1 MNLARQ
7 LQFHG
12 LHLPKR
18 QRLQSSRLHR
28 LLEPRQTLLV
38 RLQLI
43 LDVVSGDVS
52 LKRRFIRE
60 RSARVDALEP
70 RELLLHL
77 PYLHL
82 LRGEFSGSQLSLPG
96 AEPSLDI
103 LVFRRHL
110 LVPVVEGIF
119 RPGRRRLVSR
129 RGRIGG

>member
-38 RLQLI
+38 RSQLI
-43 LDVVSGDVS
+43 LNVVSGDVS

-82 LRGEFSGSQLSLPG
+82 LRGEFRGSQLSLSG

-110 LVPVVEGIF
+110 LVPAVEGIF